1 MRTRYVLLVSA
12 LLLIVAACTPT
23 AGGATAL
30 LPDVPN
36 TTVVEGQS
44 ISDFI
49 AKLADGAALATA
61 NPALI
66 TLIDKAQGTLACLQQ
81 TGAAAV
87 RTYTDKT
94 FPLSAGFVAI
104 IDRNAITN
112 PANWQQC
119 LTGPANPS
127 AQAVTLQP
135 CATTYTLKK
144 GDNDLLEF
152 FDALVALVTQSPF
165 SRNTGL
171 CPLRYPG

>member
-61 NPALI
+61 NPQLVS
-66 TLIDKAQGTLACLQQ
+66 LVEKAQGTLACLQQ

-112 PANWQQC
+112 LANWQQC
-119 LTGPANPS
+119 LTGRPNPS

-144 GDNDLLEF
+144 GDNEFYIAYVATTAEMCQAFCSRLEGC
-152 FDALVALVTQSPF
+152 TQ
-165 SRNTGL
+165 
-171 CPLRYPG
+171 

>member
-1 MRTRYVLLVSA
+1 MRTRYVLLVSV

-135 CATTYTLKK
+135 CAITYTLKK
-144 GDNDLLEF
+144 GGNEFYIAYVATTAEMCQAFCSRLEGC
-152 FDALVALVTQSPF
+152 TQ
-165 SRNTGL
+165 
-171 CPLRYPG
+171 

>member
-12 LLLIVAACTPT
+12 LLLSVAACTPT

-144 GDNDLLEF
+144 GDNEFYIAYVATTAEMCQAFCSRLEGC
-152 FDALVALVTQSPF
+152 TQ
-165 SRNTGL
+165 
-171 CPLRYPG
+171 

>member
-135 CATTYTLKK
+135 CAITYTLKK
-144 GDNDLLEF
+144 GDNEFYIAYVATTAEMCQAFCSRLEGC
-152 FDALVALVTQSPF
+152 TQ
-165 SRNTGL
+165 
-171 CPLRYPG
+171 

>member
-1 MRTRYVLLVSA
+1 MRSRHLLAIGA
-12 LLLIVAACTPT
+12 LLLMITACTPT

-30 LPDVPN
+30 LPEVPN

-49 AKLADGAALATA
+49 AKLADGAALTA
-61 NPALI
+61 ASPQLI
-66 TLIDKAQGTLACLQQ
+66 PLIEKAQSSLTCLQQ
-81 TGAAAV
+81 IGAVAV

-104 IDRNAITN
+104 IDRNAVTN

-119 LTGPANPS
+119 LTGKANAT

-135 CATTYTLKK
+135 CATTFTLKK
-144 GDNDLLEF
+144 DNNEFYIAYVATTVEMCQALCSRLEGCK
-152 FDALVALVTQSPF
+152 Q
-165 SRNTGL
+165 
-171 CPLRYPG
+171 

>member
-1 MRTRYVLLVSA
+1 MNPRHWLVYAA
-12 LLLIVAACTPT
+12 LLIATACTPT
-23 AGGATAL
+23 AGGASAL
-30 LPDVPN
+30 LPEVPN

-61 NPALI
+61 NPQLVS
-66 TLIDKAQGTLACLQQ
+66 LVEKAQGTLACLQQ

-112 PANWQQC
+112 PAN
-119 LTGPANPS
+119 
-127 AQAVTLQP
+127 
-135 CATTYTLKK
+135 
-144 GDNDLLEF
+144 
-152 FDALVALVTQSPF
+152 
-165 SRNTGL
+165 
-171 CPLRYPG
+171 

>member
-1 MRTRYVLLVSA
+1 MHTRYWLALSA
-12 LLLIVAACTPT
+12 LLLLVSACTPT

-49 AKLADGAALATA
+49 AKLADGAALTMA
-61 NPALI
+61 NPQLVSLI
-66 TLIDKAQGTLACLQQ
+66 EKAQGTLSCLQQ
-81 TGAAAV
+81 TGAVAV

-119 LTGPANPS
+119 LTGPARPS

-144 GDNDLLEF
+144 NDNEF
-152 FDALVALVTQSPF
+152 FIAYVATTAEMCQSF
-165 SRNTGL
+165 CSKLEGCKSN
-171 CPLRYPG
+171 

>member
-1 MRTRYVLLVSA
+1 MHPRPWLVYAVLL
-12 LLLIVAACTPT
+12 IMTACTPT
-23 AGGATAL
+23 AGGAAAL

-61 NPALI
+61 NPQLVSLI
-66 TLIDKAQGTLACLQQ
+66 EKAQGTLACLQQ

-94 FPLSAGFVAI
+94 MPLSAGFVAI

-119 LTGPANPS
+119 LTGRPNPS

-144 GDNDLLEF
+144 GDNEFYIAYVATTVEMCQAFCSRLEGC
-152 FDALVALVTQSPF
+152 TQ
-165 SRNTGL
+165 
-171 CPLRYPG
+171 

>member
-1 MRTRYVLLVSA
+1 MRKRMWLSTIS
-12 LLLIVAACTPT
+12 LLLIITACTPT

-49 AKLADGAALATA
+49 AKLANGAALTTA
-61 NPALI
+61 NPQLI
-66 TLIDKAQGTLACLQQ
+66 PLIEKAQGALTCLQQ
-81 TGAAAV
+81 TGAVAA

-94 FPLSAGFVAI
+94 FPLSAGFVAV

-119 LTGPANPS
+119 LTGKPNAS
-127 AQAVTLQP
+127 AQSVTLQP
-135 CATTYTLKK
+135 CAITYTLKK
-144 GDNDLLEF
+144 GDNEF
-152 FDALVALVTQSPF
+152 FIAYAATTVEMCQAF
-165 SRNTGL
+165 CSRLEG
-171 CPLRYPG
+171 CKQ